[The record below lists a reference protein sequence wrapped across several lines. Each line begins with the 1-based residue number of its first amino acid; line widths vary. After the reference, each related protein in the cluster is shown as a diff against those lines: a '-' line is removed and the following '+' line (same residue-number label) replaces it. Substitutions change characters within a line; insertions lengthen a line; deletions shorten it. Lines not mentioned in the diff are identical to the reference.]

1 MNKCGAVY
9 QVDNKLSGPGPGVR
23 MPSDSMSRKERAALN
38 GDCMTY
44 RTGVPVAYEEFS
56 AWPEDVQKEYL
67 KKIYWT
73 FGGTKRS
80 IGNMLGVSDITVV
93 RIMDRLGIPRRKA
106 GEHPQKGQFKA
117 WLRGE
122 NKTTLKEIVPEGTRA
137 ELKAI
142 AEPKPEPKL
151 EPKPEPKPEPPKAEE
166 KKTGN
171 TILALAALLDN
182 LKGSGT
188 KIHIELVL

>member
-1 MNKCGAVY
+1 MNKAGAVY
-9 QVDNKLSGPGPGVR
+9 QVDNKISGRGAGVR
-23 MPSDSMSRKERAALN
+23 MPSDGMSRKERLEMN

-44 RTGVPVAYEEFS
+44 RTGVPVTYEEFS
-56 AWPEDVQKEYL
+56 AWPEDVQKEYM

-73 FGGTKRS
+73 HGGTARS
-80 IGNMLGVSDITVV
+80 IGNMFGVSDFTVCQ
-93 RIMDRLGIPRRKA
+93 ILKKLGVPARKP
-106 GEHPQKGQFKA
+106 GEHPQRGQFEA
-117 WLRGE
+117 WLLNGR
-122 NKTTLKEIVPEGTRA
+122 KTTLKEIIPEKQMA

-142 AEPKPEPKL
+142 AEPPKQEHKPEQ
-151 EPKPEPKPEPPKAEE
+151 KPEPPKAEE

-188 KIHIELVL
+188 KIHIELEL

>member
-1 MNKCGAVY
+1 MNKSGGVY
-9 QVDNKLSGPGPGVR
+9 QVDNKISGRGAGVR
-23 MPSDSMSRKERAALN
+23 MPSDSMSRKERDALN

-56 AWPEDVQKEYL
+56 AWPEDVQKEYM

-73 FGGTKRS
+73 HGGTARS
-80 IGNMLGVSDITVV
+80 IGNMLGVSDFTVCQ
-93 RIMDRLGIPRRKA
+93 ILKKLGVPARKP
-106 GEHPQKGQFKA
+106 GEHPQRGQFEA
-117 WLRGE
+117 WLLNGR
-122 NKTTLKEIVPEGTRA
+122 KTTLKELIPEGTRA

-142 AEPKPEPKL
+142 AEP
-151 EPKPEPKPEPPKAEE
+151 PKPEPKPEPPKPEPPKPEE
-166 KKTGN
+166 PKTGN

>member
-9 QVDNKLSGPGPGVR
+9 QVDNKLSGRGAGVR
-23 MPSDSMSRKERAALN
+23 MPSDSMSRKERDAMN
-38 GDCMTY
+38 GNCMTY

-93 RIMDRLGIPRRKA
+93 RIMERLGVPRRNA
-106 GEHPQKGQFKA
+106 GEHPQNGQFKA

-122 NKTTLKEIVPEGTRA
+122 NKTTLKEFIPEKQMA

-142 AEPKPEPKL
+142 AEPPKPES
-151 EPKPEPKPEPPKAEE
+151 KPEPKPEPPKAEE
-166 KKTGN
+166 QKTGN
-171 TILALAALLDN
+171 AILALAALLDN

>member
-1 MNKCGAVY
+1 MNKCNAVY
-9 QVDNKLSGPGPGVR
+9 QVDNKLSGRGAGVR
-23 MPSDSMSRKERAALN
+23 MPSDSMSRKERLEMN

-44 RTGVPVAYEEFS
+44 RTGVPVTYEEFS
-56 AWPEDVQKEYL
+56 TWPEDVQKEYL

-73 FGGTKRS
+73 FGGNKRS
-80 IGNMLGVSDITVV
+80 IGNMLGISDITVV
-93 RIMDRLGIPRRKA
+93 RIMERLGVPRRKA
-106 GEHPQKGQFKA
+106 GEHPPKGQFEA
-117 WLRGE
+117 WLLNGR
-122 NKTTLKEIVPEGTRA
+122 KTALKELIPEKQMA

-142 AEPKPEPKL
+142 AEP
-151 EPKPEPKPEPPKAEE
+151 PKPEPKPEPPKPEE
-166 KKTGN
+166 PKTGN

>member
-1 MNKCGAVY
+1 MNKAGAVY
-9 QVDNKLSGPGPGVR
+9 QVDNKLSGRGAGVR
-23 MPSDSMSRKERAALN
+23 MPSDSMSRKERAAMN

-56 AWPEDVQKEYL
+56 AWPEDVQKEYM

-73 FGGTKRS
+73 HGGTARS
-80 IGNMLGVSDITVV
+80 IGNMLGVSDFTVCQ
-93 RIMDRLGIPRRKA
+93 ILKKLGVPARKP
-106 GEHPQKGQFKA
+106 GEHPQRGQFEA

-122 NKTTLKEIVPEGTRA
+122 NKTALKELIPEKQMA

-142 AEPKPEPKL
+142 AEP

-188 KIHIELVL
+188 KINIELVL

>member
-1 MNKCGAVY
+1 MNKAGAVY
-9 QVDNKLSGPGPGVR
+9 QVDNKLSGRGAGVR
-23 MPSDSMSRKERAALN
+23 MPSDSMSRKERAAMN

-56 AWPEDVQKEYL
+56 AWPEDVQKEYM

-73 FGGTKRS
+73 HGGTSRS
-80 IGNMLGVSDITVV
+80 IGNMLGVSDFTVCQ
-93 RIMDRLGIPRRKA
+93 ILKKLGVPARKP
-106 GEHPQKGQFKA
+106 GEHPHRGQFEA

-122 NKTTLKEIVPEGTRA
+122 NKTALKELIPEQQMA

-142 AEPKPEPKL
+142 AEP

-166 KKTGN
+166 QKTGN